1 MMMKPTFFRPARQ
14 LTSLAAVAA
23 VGILLGG
30 CEMNLG
36 SFNGLSNS
44 AARPRIAETEAPD
57 ASFSD
62 NIASLTDVVKRN
74 PNSPEAY
81 NTRGAA
87 YARAGRYQEA
97 VTDFSQAI
105 RLDPNHASAYTNR
118 ALAFATASAV
128 PLMTTFLLLLS

>member
-1 MMMKPTFFRPARQ
+1 MTMTPAFSRSARQ

-23 VGILLGG
+23 VSLVLGG

-36 SFNGLSNS
+36 SLNS
-44 AARPRIAETEAPD
+44 APASRARIAETEAPD
-57 ASFSD
+57 AAFSD

-74 PNSPEAY
+74 PNSPEPY

-97 VTDFSQAI
+97 VNDFSQAI
-105 RLDPNHASAYTNR
+105 RLDPNHASA
-118 ALAFATASAV
+118 
-128 PLMTTFLLLLS
+128 